1 MVVVVFEPHCLAC
14 EDTIQINGSC
24 HRFTQKIPEFFCASL
39 LIRPFGCL
47 CVFAVCS
54 TVDSLIHYGLCWHC
68 SVLVIG
74 ISFVRSSLAP
84 WCSLKVSTHCCS
96 QNVFLLI
103 DEGRIL
109 FCSHF
114 LADLIFKLVS
124 LTMATTGFCRS
135 CLSCFVLC
143 CSNKLHHVHICFSA
157 MLFGGIFCNPEWIRG
172 WWLWIL
178 ASIVQ
183 NSLLLDPSTGPWTA
197 HWGIWW
203 HQMAATCRMDSSA
216 LDSMPYRSGYPC
228 WRPSDS
234 FISDHSWLLIELWG

>member
-1 MVVVVFEPHCLAC
+1 MCVGSVQHSGLF
-14 EDTIQINGSC
+14 DTLW
-24 HRFTQKIPEFFCASL
+24 SL
-39 LIRPFGCL
+39 LTLLRSGDRDIFCQI
-47 CVFAVCS
+47 FTSAMM
-54 TVDSLIHYGLCWHC
+54 
-68 SVLVIG
+68 LVEG
-74 ISFVRSSLAP
+74 FNTLLFP
-84 WCSLKVSTHCCS
+84 
-96 QNVFLLI
+96 NMFFLI

-143 CSNKLHHVHICFSA
+143 CSNKLHHVHICFFA

-172 WWLWIL
+172 RWLWIL

-197 HWGIWW
+197 H
-203 HQMAATCRMDSSA
+203 
-216 LDSMPYRSGYPC
+216 
-228 WRPSDS
+228 
-234 FISDHSWLLIELWG
+234 